1 VESTGSKKSYDI
13 GGVHGAE
20 VFRDLPVGVRITM
33 NNGMVGE
40 AIGNPH
46 DGAIMQIRILENPED
61 PSRVGEEEYV
71 FYTEVREVTD
81 P

>member
-1 VESTGSKKSYDI
+1 VESNKTKYDI

-20 VFRDLPVGVRITM
+20 VFRDLPLGVIITM
-33 NNGMVGE
+33 TSGMVCE

-46 DGAIMQIRILENPED
+46 DGAVMQVKILEYPD
-61 PSRVGEEEYV
+61 APSRVGEEEYI
-71 FYTEVREVTD
+71 FYTEVKEVSD

>member
-1 VESTGSKKSYDI
+1 VESTKKYDI

-20 VFRDLPVGVRITM
+20 TFRDLPLGVKLVM

-46 DGAIMQIRILENPED
+46 DGAVMQVKILENPED
-61 PSRVGEEEYV
+61 PSRVGEEEYI
-71 FYTEVREVTD
+71 FYAEVKEVTD
-81 P
+81 

>member
-1 VESTGSKKSYDI
+1 VESAKKYDI

-20 VFRDLPVGVRITM
+20 VFRDLPLGLKVIM

-40 AIGNPH
+40 IIGNPH
-46 DGAIMQIRILENPED
+46 DGAILQVQITENPPD

-71 FYTEVREVTD
+71 YYTEVREITD
-81 P
+81 A

>member
-1 VESTGSKKSYDI
+1 VESNKTKYDI

-20 VFRDLPVGVRITM
+20 VFRDLPLGVKIIM

-46 DGAIMQIRILENPED
+46 DGAVMQVKILENPAD
-61 PSRVGEEEYV
+61 PARVGEEEYI
-71 FYTEVREVTD
+71 FYTEVKEVTD